1 MDAPIDLVHALLP
14 ATVHVVARVP
24 GTHPSAQILGSERM
38 GSGVV
43 VDASGLVLTVNYV
56 VMGARRLRVT
66 LADGRRVP
74 AEIAGQ
80 DFESGLALLR
90 IRLAD
95 LPVATLGSSER
106 LVPGAA
112 VFAIASTGPRERRVA
127 GGVVMS
133 LGEFDAYWEYLLDRG
148 IVSSAANP
156 GFGGGPLFDM
166 RGSVAGI
173 VSLNLNDLGRQSFAI
188 PVEYFT
194 RYRGELVRF
203 GRVVSRPRRAW
214 IGLFPQPVEDGLVV
228 AGLVPRGPGERG
240 GLREGD
246 LILRVDQEE
255 VGSRRALYE
264 ALWRHGPGERVVFEV
279 MRDQRIRRVEVIGE
293 DRAVFY
299 GPESGRADPPPAG
312 GGGTGE
318 GRGPVERS

>member
-1 MDAPIDLVHALLP
+1 
-14 ATVHVVARVP
+14 
-24 GTHPSAQILGSERM
+24 
-38 GSGVV
+38 VV
-43 VDASGLVLTVNYV
+43 VDAGGLVLTVNYV

-66 LADGRRVP
+66 LADGRRAA

-80 DFESGLALLR
+80 DFESGLALVR
-90 IRLAD
+90 VRLAD
-95 LPVATLGSSER
+95 LAVAALGSSER
-106 LVPGAA
+106 LAPGAP
-112 VFAIASTGPRERRVA
+112 VFAIAATGPRERRVA

-133 LGEFDAYWEYLLDRG
+133 LGEFDAYWEYLVDRG

-166 RGSVAGI
+166 RGGVAGI
-173 VSLNLNDLGRQSFAI
+173 VSLNLNELGRQSFAI

-194 RYRGELVRF
+194 RYRDELIRF

-246 LILRVDQEE
+246 LILRVDLEE

-279 MRDQRIRRVEVIGE
+279 MRDQRVRRVEVIGE

-299 GPESGRADPPPAG
+299 GPEAGRVDPPPAS

-318 GRGPVERS
+318 GRGPADRS

>member
-1 MDAPIDLVHALLP
+1 
-14 ATVHVVARVP
+14 
-24 GTHPSAQILGSERM
+24 
-38 GSGVV
+38 
-43 VDASGLVLTVNYV
+43 
-56 VMGARRLRVT
+56 
-66 LADGRRVP
+66 
-74 AEIAGQ
+74 
-80 DFESGLALLR
+80 
-90 IRLAD
+90 
-95 LPVATLGSSER
+95 
-106 LVPGAA
+106 
-112 VFAIASTGPRERRVA
+112 
-127 GGVVMS
+127 VVMS
-133 LGEFDAYWEYLLDRG
+133 LGGFDAYWEYLIDRG

-166 RGSVAGI
+166 RGSVTGI
-173 VSLNLNDLGRQSFAI
+173 VSLNLNELGRQSFAI

-194 RYRGELVRF
+194 RYRAELVRF

-264 ALWRHGPGERVVFEV
+264 ALWRHRPGERVVFEV
-279 MRDQRIRRVEVIGE
+279 MREHRVQRLEVIGE

-299 GPESGRADPPPAG
+299 GPEPGRAEPPPTG

-318 GRGPVERS
+318 GRGPRDRG

>member
-1 MDAPIDLVHALLP
+1 MDAPVDLVRALLP
-14 ATVHVVARVP
+14 ATVHVVSRVP

-43 VDASGLVLTVNYV
+43 VDAGGLVLTVNYV

-66 LADGRRVP
+66 LPDGRRAA

-80 DFESGLALLR
+80 DFECGLALLR
-90 IRLAD
+90 VRLAD
-95 LPVATLGSSER
+95 LPVASLGSSEW
-106 LVPGAA
+106 LTPGAP
-112 VFAIASTGPRERRVA
+112 VFAIAATGPRERRVA

-133 LGEFDAYWEYLLDRG
+133 LGEFDAYWEYLVDRA

-156 GFGGGPLFDM
+156 GFGGGPLYDM
-166 RGSVAGI
+166 RGRVAGI
-173 VSLNLNDLGRQSFAI
+173 VSLNLNELGRQSVAI

-194 RYRGELVRF
+194 RHRGELVRF
-203 GRVVSRPRRAW
+203 GRIVSRPRRAW
-214 IGLFPQPVEDGLVV
+214 IGVFPQAVEDGLVV
-228 AGLVPRGPGERG
+228 AGLVPQGPGERG

-255 VGSRRALYE
+255 VASRRALYE

-279 MRDQRIRRVEVIGE
+279 MRDQRIRRVEVVGE

-299 GPESGRADPPPAG
+299 GPEPGGAGPGPAG
-312 GGGTGE
+312 GGEAGE
-318 GRGPVERS
+318 GRGPADR